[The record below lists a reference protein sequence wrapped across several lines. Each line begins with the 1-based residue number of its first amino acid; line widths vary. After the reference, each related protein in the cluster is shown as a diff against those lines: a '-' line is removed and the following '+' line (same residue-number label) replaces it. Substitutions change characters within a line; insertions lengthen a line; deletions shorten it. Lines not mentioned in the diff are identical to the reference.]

1 MPNCAF
7 IGLGVMGH
15 PMAGHLQAAGH
26 ATTVYNRTSA
36 KADSWVAEHGG
47 TSAATPRE
55 AATGAEAVMVCVGND
70 DDLRSVI
77 FGDDGV
83 LAGMASG
90 STLIDHTT
98 ASAEVARE
106 IRAAADELGVGFID
120 APVSGGQAGAQNGQL
135 SVMCGGDDDVFARV
149 DPLMRSYAKATV
161 LVGGTGAGQLTK
173 MVNQICIGGLIQG
186 LSEALDFSRRA
197 GLDIEKVLSAISKG
211 ASGSWQMENRA
222 RTMTDRHFDHGFAL
236 DWMRKDFGIVF
247 DEAERIGAHL
257 PITTIVDGYYARLQ
271 ADGHGRWDTSSLSEL
286 LADD

>member
-149 DPLMRSYAKATV
+149 DPLMQSYAKATV

-197 GLDIEKVLSAISKG
+197 GLDIEKVLSAISQG

-271 ADGHGRWDTSSLSEL
+271 ADGHGRWDTSSLIEL

>member
-149 DPLMRSYAKATV
+149 DPLMQSYAKATV

-271 ADGHGRWDTSSLSEL
+271 ADGHGRWDTSSLIEL

>member
-26 ATTVYNRTSA
+26 VTTVYNRTSA

-149 DPLMRSYAKATV
+149 DPLMQSYAKATV

-197 GLDIEKVLSAISKG
+197 GLDIEKVLSAISQG

-271 ADGHGRWDTSSLSEL
+271 ADGHGRWDTSSLIEL